1 MQTGVS
7 ISHCVVLV
15 LRWRK
20 SFPQKIVLRQPKAPF
35 GKTFASEVQTMKN
48 RDCFISASVSSDGI
62 AVNSEWTFAQLNDQ
76 VRQWFPQVFTYLDLV
91 WALKSR
97 KSSHKSTHPHPDWC
111 VLVRSGS
118 QFTVLEVSEPN
129 GSTLFENK
137 GHWKANVAESVLWFG
152 K

>member
-1 MQTGVS
+1 
-7 ISHCVVLV
+7 
-15 LRWRK
+15 
-20 SFPQKIVLRQPKAPF
+20 
-35 GKTFASEVQTMKN
+35 MKN